1 MVMWDPAKIR
11 REKDKQEE
19 QDYNNRFNL
28 LARIQDQRKK
38 NEQRKQ
44 NEQAV
49 EKSKK
54 EADIIG
60 KTPTEN
66 LTVGK

>member
-11 REKDKQEE
+11 RENDKREE

-28 LARIQDQRKK
+28 LSRIQDQRKK
-38 NEQRKQ
+38 KE
-44 NEQAV
+44 AI

-54 EADIIG
+54 EADTIG

>member
-11 REKDKQEE
+11 RENDKREE

-38 NEQRKQ
+38 KE
-44 NEQAV
+44 AI
-49 EKSKK
+49 EKSKMGV
-54 EADIIG
+54 DTIG

>member
-38 NEQRKQ
+38 KE
-44 NEQAV
+44 AI
-49 EKSKK
+49 EKSKMGV
-54 EADIIG
+54 DTIG